1 MKKKVFIVIA
11 VSLVF
16 VIITFFGGI
25 ERKKYNE
32 KYKKEDD
39 KIFGTYNKDYK
50 KIVDENSR
58 TIVLEADTS
67 NTKIVSVAVANYIS
81 NVGGE
86 LVSINSFRT
95 STYISKSR
103 YVILVPVDAKFA
115 DNLQERLDNY
125 LRYSHWRNTR
135 GGG

>member
-39 KIFGTYNKDYK
+39 KFSEHI
-50 KIVDENSR
+50 
-58 TIVLEADTS
+58 
-67 NTKIVSVAVANYIS
+67 TKII
-81 NVGGE
+81 
-86 LVSINSFRT
+86 R
-95 STYISKSR
+95 KSLMK
-103 YVILVPVDAKFA
+103 ILG
-115 DNLQERLDNY
+115 Q
-125 LRYSHWRNTR
+125 
-135 GGG
+135 